1 MDTPLL
7 GEFAALGT
15 ACCWAA
21 TAMAFESAGKRIG
34 SLPVNLIR
42 LVIGFCF
49 LTALT
54 WIVRGQPLPTDAT
67 PRAWLFLGLSGLIGF
82 SFGDLCLFR
91 AFVLIGSRLSI
102 LIMSLVPPIAAVL
115 GWLVLGE
122 TLRNRELLGMAL
134 TVGGVAWVVRERIP
148 HADGARR
155 PPAWGV
161 LLAIGGALGQAGGLI
176 LSKKGMAGYDAFA
189 SNQIRVLAGIAGF
202 SVLFTALRLWPRV
215 FEALRQPAAMSRTAF
230 GAFFGPFL
238 GVSLSLVA
246 VAHAP
251 AGVAATIMAISP
263 VILLPATRWRSGEP
277 VTWRAS
283 LGALVALAGTAV
295 LFS

>member
-1 MDTPLL
+1 METPLL

-21 TAMAFESAGKRIG
+21 TAMAFESAGRRIG

-49 LTALT
+49 LSLLV
-54 WIVRGQPLPTDAT
+54 WITRGRPLPTDAT
-67 PRAWLFLGLSGLIGF
+67 THAWLFLGLSGLVGF
-82 SFGDLCLFR
+82 AFGDLCLFR
-91 AFVLIGSRLSI
+91 AFVLIGSRLSV
-102 LIMSLVPPIAAVL
+102 LIMSLVPPVTAIL

-122 TLRNRELLGMAL
+122 TLGARELLGMAL
-134 TVGGVAWVVRERIP
+134 TVAGVTWVVRERTP

-155 PPAWGV
+155 PPATGV
-161 LLAIGGALGQAGGLI
+161 LLALGGALGQAGGLI
-176 LSKKGMAGYDAFA
+176 LSKIGIAGYDPFA
-189 SNQIRVLAGIAGF
+189 ANQIRVLAGIAGF
-202 SVLFTALRLWPRV
+202 SVMFTAFRVWPRV
-215 FEALRQPAAMSRTAF
+215 FDALRQPAAMSRTAF

-251 AGVAATIMAISP
+251 AGVAATIMAMSP
-263 VILLPATRWRSGEP
+263 VILLPATRLRRHEEVSR
-277 VTWRAS
+277 RAL
-283 LGALVALAGTAV
+283 LGALVAVAGTAL

>member
-1 MDTPLL
+1 METPLL

-21 TAMAFESAGKRIG
+21 TAMAFESAGRRIG

-42 LVIGFCF
+42 LVIGFGF
-49 LTALT
+49 LSAFL
-54 WIVRGQPLPTDAT
+54 WITRGRPFPTDASAH
-67 PRAWLFLGLSGLIGF
+67 AWLVLGLSGLVGF
-82 SFGDLCLFR
+82 AFGDLCLFR

-102 LIMSLVPPIAAVL
+102 LIMSLVPPFAAIL

-122 TLRNRELLGMAL
+122 TLGSRELAGMAL
-134 TVGGVAWVVRERIP
+134 TVGGVAWVVRERVP

-155 PPAWGV
+155 PPASGV
-161 LLAIGGALGQAGGLI
+161 LLALGGAIGQAGGLI
-176 LSKKGMAGYDAFA
+176 LSKIGMAGYDAFA
-189 SNQIRVLAGIAGF
+189 ANQIRVLAGIAAF
-202 SVLFTALRLWPRV
+202 TVMFTAFGVWPRV
-215 FEALRQPAAMSRTAF
+215 FAALRQPAPMSRTAV

-251 AGVAATIMAISP
+251 AGVAATIMALSP
-263 VILLPATRWRSGEP
+263 VILLPATRLRRREP
-277 VTWRAS
+277 VSRRAL
-283 LGALVALAGTAV
+283 LGALVAVAGTAV